1 MKRDLAAAHAPKV
14 DQNLY
19 YGMYYRF
26 LDYSLLFIRALSRI
40 CRGFTLYLPFFHH
53 VSKLLKMWTFHSTIR
68 QSRHMFAMIW
78 TIWIVLLWLFRSDGD
93 RIDDSVMEVEDTNAN
108 YGHLDENW
116 CALLYY
122 IYRLRIGIK
131 LYVI

>member
-1 MKRDLAAAHAPKV
+1 MKRDLDAARAPKV

-53 VSKLLKMWTFHSTIR
+53 VSKLLKMWTFHFTIR
-68 QSRHMFAMIW
+68 PDTLCHDVDHLNCFSL
-78 TIWIVLLWLFRSDGD
+78 IV
-93 RIDDSVMEVEDTNAN
+93 
-108 YGHLDENW
+108 
-116 CALLYY
+116 
-122 IYRLRIGIK
+122 
-131 LYVI
+131 

>member
-1 MKRDLAAAHAPKV
+1 M
-14 DQNLY
+14 
-19 YGMYYRF
+19 
-26 LDYSLLFIRALSRI
+26 I
-40 CRGFTLYLPFFHH
+40 
-53 VSKLLKMWTFHSTIR
+53 IR
-68 QSRHMFAMIW
+68 QSRHTFAIIW
-78 TIWIVLLWLFRSDGD
+78 NIWIVLLWLFRSDGD

-116 CALLYY
+116 CSLLYY